1 MALITS
7 RYRTAT
13 GAATLVAF
21 VLVLV
26 FGGPWY
32 VNWVNSNTRADTAG
46 GMFLRTLA
54 WPAWSFDSKAQVR
67 EVLAADLKALLLI
80 LFTAAFVAL
89 MAGAELSRARG
100 TLAALVTGWG
110 AYIFAGAF
118 AGLIAAFV
126 VVSATLF
133 GALTWAIGGAAY
145 GLLVGWIIGLAS
157 MAGRRP

>member
-46 GMFLRTLA
+46 GLFLRTLA

-67 EVLAADLKALLLI
+67 EVLAADLRALLLI

-89 MAGAELSRARG
+89 IAGAELSRARG
-100 TLAALVTGWG
+100 TLAALVSGWG
-110 AYIFAGAF
+110 AYIFAGAL
-118 AGLIAAFV
+118 AGLIAAFIV
-126 VVSATLF
+126 VHATLL
-133 GALTWAIGGAAY
+133 GALLAAIGGAGY